1 MGIGREGSRRKA
13 WTLTKRWMIRGST
26 VLDFPTVADFD
37 GSAAGGTVEQTDG
50 ERATRWVRQ
59 TERKKWLCSDVTT
72 NLHLDVSLVVQP
84 IYLVA

>member
-1 MGIGREGSRRKA
+1 M
-13 WTLTKRWMIRGST
+13 
-26 VLDFPTVADFD
+26 LDFPTVADCY

-59 TERKKWLCSDVTT
+59 TERKKKWLCSDVTT
-72 NLHLDVSLVVQP
+72 NLRLDVSLVVQP